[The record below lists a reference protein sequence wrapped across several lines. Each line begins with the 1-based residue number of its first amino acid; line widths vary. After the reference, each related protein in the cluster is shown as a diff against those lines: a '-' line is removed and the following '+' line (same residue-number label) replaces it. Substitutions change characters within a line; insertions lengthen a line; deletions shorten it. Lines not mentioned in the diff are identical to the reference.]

1 MIGKVL
7 LFVLCGFGLLS
18 LDNFIIRSCNPY
30 LLESI
35 LYTLLVVTGAIH
47 SKLVRCLFRRCCRP
61 SFTKTSPLRLRAKA
75 FSNRKN
81 LERRLIGWP
90 KRLLIFSAVM
100 LHNSAASE
108 LSATALS
115 RQCIF
120 TVSRIAYSVSPC
132 SHYNIRSHEPLHFCE
147 FSPVSRVS
155 TFAHRA
161 YTHRM
166 LQKEV
171 IAEITIY

>member
-61 SFTKTSPLRLRAKA
+61 SFTKTSPLRFAREGIFKSQK
-75 FSNRKN
+75 FGT
-81 LERRLIGWP
+81 ETYRL
-90 KRLLIFSAVM
+90 A
-100 LHNSAASE
+100 
-108 LSATALS
+108 
-115 RQCIF
+115 
-120 TVSRIAYSVSPC
+120 
-132 SHYNIRSHEPLHFCE
+132 
-147 FSPVSRVS
+147 
-155 TFAHRA
+155 
-161 YTHRM
+161 
-166 LQKEV
+166 
-171 IAEITIY
+171 